1 MPPGTKSPEGPEPI
15 DAMNDLPPITTR
27 FTLGAEIT
35 PVQKA
40 FLDHHGFLH
49 FTGVISTEELAMIS
63 AELDAIQAH
72 WLESGRKSVNGI
84 PVFYGKDHEGQPWV
98 QRFTFTSMFSEAI
111 GRLVT
116 DDRFEPVRRLVGE
129 DARIGVDEKD
139 GVVVNRYMNVPGSA
153 YPRLGWHTDG
163 LRDICQL
170 RMPQQMLNVGL
181 HLDDCSRDN
190 GGLRL
195 IPGSHLQG
203 FRDMCFRK
211 LYFLDHRDDEAEIV
225 VETQAGDL
233 TVHDGRLWHRVAQSS
248 RTGPASLR
256 RSMYI
261 PYLTGPYE
269 PKSDG
274 SRTPPY
280 HYAGMALRKLKAA
293 RARLRR

>member
-1 MPPGTKSPEGPEPI
+1 MSE
-15 DAMNDLPPITTR
+15 LPPIDTR
-27 FTLGAEIT
+27 FQLGKTIT
-35 PVQKA
+35 PIQKS
-40 FLDHHGFLH
+40 FLDQHGFLH
-49 FTGVISTEELAMIS
+49 FSGVLSKDELTMVS
-63 AELDAIQAH
+63 AELDGIQER
-72 WLESGRKSVNGI
+72 WLASNRKWVHGI
-84 PVFYGKDHEGQPWV
+84 PIFYGKDHEGRPWI

-111 GRLVT
+111 ADLVT
-116 DDRFEPVRRLVGE
+116 DGRFEPVRRLVGD

-139 GVVVNRYMNVPGSA
+139 GVVVNRYMNVPGNA

-181 HLDDCSRDN
+181 HLDDCSADN

-195 IPGSHLQG
+195 IPGSHRQG

-211 LYFLDHRDDEAEIV
+211 LYFFDHRDDDAEIV
-225 VETQAGDL
+225 VETKAGDL
-233 TVHDGRLWHRVAQSS
+233 TVHDGRLWHRVAQSN

-269 PKSDG
+269 PKSDD

-280 HYAGMALRKLKAA
+280 HYAGMALRKLKAL
-293 RARLRR
+293 RARLLPS